1 MDEYEWFYDPAL
13 DQDVIGYI
21 VELADLREDNR
32 LSLGY
37 HAFGGIM
44 MPVANRISLEVEFK
58 YNYAQ
63 GELKEAFLD
72 FEPFD
77 LSGYQVSLG
86 LNYWF

>member
-1 MDEYEWFYDPAL
+1 MDEYELFDDPDL
-13 DQDVIGYI
+13 DQDVRGYI
-21 VELADLREDNR
+21 VELADLRENNR

-37 HAFGGIM
+37 HFFGGIM
-44 MPVANRISLEVEFK
+44 VPVANRISLEVEFK

-63 GELKEAFLD
+63 GKLKEAFLG

-77 LSGYQVSLG
+77 LSGYQISLG